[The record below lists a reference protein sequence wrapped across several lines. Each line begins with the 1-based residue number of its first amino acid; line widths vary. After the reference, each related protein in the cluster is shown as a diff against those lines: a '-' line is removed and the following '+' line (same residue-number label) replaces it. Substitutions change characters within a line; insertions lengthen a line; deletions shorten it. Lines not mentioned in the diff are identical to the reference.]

1 MHRVARG
8 QTDERKCLREEKW
21 TRLMGVKGKRMD

>member
-8 QTDERKCLREEKW
+8 QTDEGKCLREEKW
-21 TRLMGVKGKRMD
+21 MRLMGVKGKRMD